1 MKAWAALLT
10 CLSIINCRRLIKRSL
25 EDAKAPPDGYLPTED
40 YDYGDDL
47 AGYNSNQ
54 DDPAHSSSEDE
65 LPGSISLPESKE
77 NSPTEEQQD
86 EDIES
91 KNMDGES
98 NDELNAENSIEIE
111 DDELIRY
118 NGGPIDLIEDNV
130 DLRIEFDLPMFDI
143 ENDNN
148 ETTTKEPDND
158 GTANNIDYNVDN
170 DDVEARDNL
179 DTGYG
184 SPSEEDKNNIDI
196 LEEDDEAIITE
207 NAEKQDEMPQNEF
220 TNGENTEAE
229 SDDNADSP
237 KERTTSEDNG
247 DADEEQNINEEAPQ
261 NETYPSP
268 LIKSDSAIDN
278 GNTPD
283 DKLSGLSSF
292 SSLSASIK
300 ICPGDSMTVCVS
312 VCPGTTARIYG
323 ACVQGCAE
331 RCEHQE
337 PR

>member
-1 MKAWAALLT
+1 M
-10 CLSIINCRRLIKRSL
+10 SIINCRRLDKRSQ
-25 EDAKAPPDGYLPTED
+25 EDAKAPPDGYLPSED
-40 YDYGDDL
+40 YDYEDDL

-54 DDPAHSSSEDE
+54 DDPAQSSSVDE
-65 LPGSISLPESKE
+65 LLGSISLPDLTESEE
-77 NSPTEEQQD
+77 NSPTEDQQN

-91 KNMDGES
+91 NMDGES
-98 NDELNAENSIEIE
+98 NDEKGNDESNAENSIEIE

-118 NGGPIDLIEDNV
+118 NGGPNDIIEDKV
-130 DLRIEFDLPMFDI
+130 DLRIEFDQPMFDI

-148 ETTTKEPDND
+148 KTSTQEPDND
-158 GTANNIDYNVDN
+158 GAANNIY
-170 DDVEARDNL
+170 DDVKIRGDL

-184 SPSEEDKNNIDI
+184 SPSEEDKDNRNIS
-196 LEEDDEAIITE
+196 EEDDEAIITE
-207 NAEKQDEMPQNEF
+207 NAEEQGEIPQDEF
-220 TNGENTEAE
+220 TRGENSEEE
-229 SDDNADSP
+229 SDDDNESP
-237 KERTTSEDNG
+237 KEINTSEDDG
-247 DADEEQNINEEAPQ
+247 DADKEQNTNEA
-261 NETYPSP
+261 YPSP
-268 LIKSDSAIDN
+268 LIMSDSANEN

-323 ACVQGCAE
+323 ACVQGCAD